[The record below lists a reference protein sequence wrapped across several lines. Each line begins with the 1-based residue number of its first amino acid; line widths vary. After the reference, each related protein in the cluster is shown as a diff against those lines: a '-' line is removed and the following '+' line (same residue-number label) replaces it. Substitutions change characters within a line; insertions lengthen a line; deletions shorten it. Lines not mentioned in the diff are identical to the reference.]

1 VSCAVQ
7 NALHAFRTYF
17 DFLVLF
23 PMVTKSCI
31 MAKRTERIEMRV
43 TPYEKALL
51 QQRMSETNLD
61 TLADYIRSMTFGYK
75 IVSKQTTEEKQTL
88 GAIKNGLLDL
98 QRLRNLIHKD
108 ARFELLQELESVIKN
123 LKSIIDDRKM

>member
-1 VSCAVQ
+1 
-7 NALHAFRTYF
+7 
-17 DFLVLF
+17 
-23 PMVTKSCI
+23 

-61 TLADYIRSMTFGYK
+61 TLADYIRSMTFGYRV
-75 IVSKQTTEEKQTL
+75 VSKQTTEEKQTL

-108 ARFELLQELESVIKN
+108 ARSELLQEIDGVIKN
-123 LKSIIDDRKM
+123 LKGIIDDRKM

>member
-1 VSCAVQ
+1 
-7 NALHAFRTYF
+7 
-17 DFLVLF
+17 
-23 PMVTKSCI
+23 

-108 ARFELLQELESVIKN
+108 ARFELLQELEYVMKN

>member
-1 VSCAVQ
+1 
-7 NALHAFRTYF
+7 
-17 DFLVLF
+17 
-23 PMVTKSCI
+23 

-75 IVSKQTTEEKQTL
+75 IVSKQTTEDKQTL
-88 GAIKNGLLDL
+88 GEIKNGLRDL

-108 ARFELLQELESVIKN
+108 ARAELLQNIDEILVRIRQI
-123 LKSIIDDRKM
+123 LDDRKM

>member
-1 VSCAVQ
+1 
-7 NALHAFRTYF
+7 
-17 DFLVLF
+17 
-23 PMVTKSCI
+23 

-75 IVSKQTTEEKQTL
+75 IVSKQTTEDKQTL
-88 GAIKNGLLDL
+88 GEIKNGLRDL

-108 ARFELLQELESVIKN
+108 ARVELLQNIDEILVRIRQI
-123 LKSIIDDRKM
+123 LDDRKM